1 VSHFLGDPAYAF
13 GFHDSNGKTS
23 ESGDVF
29 WTMAGAYPTTVFV
42 IVPVDDVMA
51 AVFDAPV
58 AAIGGKNLLG
68 VGLLRLSAGEAIG
81 DFMAV
86 LTAFLVCGLPFDD
99 KSLSNVR
106 KVQVVVE
113 FGCGPDFADFDSSVV
128 GGRIINKVG
137 FHPVFEV
144 QLDVLKKTWLVCF
157 DGEVIM
163 RLALADQVVG
173 NLALGQQGVAG
184 NFFAFDIDGIQ
195 QGDGRL
201 DLVGTLDL
209 VTAFYGQDADFFWV

>member
-1 VSHFLGDPAYAF
+1 MGDAAYAF
-13 GFHDSNGKTS
+13 GFDDSNCKTS

-29 WTMAGAYPTTVFV
+29 WAMAGAYPTTVFV

-58 AAIGGKNLLG
+58 AAVGGKNLLG
-68 VGLLRLSAGEAIG
+68 VGLLRVSAGEAIG

-86 LTAFLVCGLPFDD
+86 STAFFVCGLPFDD

-106 KVQVVVE
+106 KIQVVVE
-113 FGCGPDFADFDSSVV
+113 FGCGPYFADFDSSVV
-128 GGRIINKVG
+128 RGRIINKVG
-137 FHPVFEV
+137 FHPVFKV

-173 NLALGQQGVAG
+173 NFALGQQGVAG

-209 VTAFYGQDADFFWV
+209 FTAFYG